1 MNILLIVVD
10 SLRSDHLGVNGYK
23 RDTSPNIDKLA
34 RQGIFFPNTICTS
47 PRSCPSIP
55 SMLTG
60 LYPHSHGLRLEGK
73 SLSKYSSVRVIDRLN
88 PNVVTLQEILQSHGY
103 RTIGNDIEMNDTGI
117 ERGFDKF
124 NLLQWRIINKIK
136 RTAIKSVNWNYKV
149 NPAETLT
156 NFAVKTIKKLKN
168 EKFFLYLHYIGL
180 HWPYTPPEP
189 FDEMFDPDYEGG
201 HTFNEVNGKIS
212 RGDLIFNNSLPKEEI
227 EHAIAHYDGSIRFVD
242 SQIGRLLEFLDDLN
256 LTEKTLIVLSSDHG
270 ECFGEHGTYFNHGEN
285 LYDESLKVPLIIKH
299 PKLLDKKIDMQVQST
314 DIMPTVL
321 DVLGIPLIENVEG
334 ASLMP
339 LVNGEGKNR
348 EYAFAESGI
357 SFFKQNKRAYFK
369 RIKGKWRM
377 ARTNEWKLIYIPHPE
392 KDIYELYNLK
402 NDPKETINLIEK
414 ETKIADRLKE
424 ELFKWMKDK
433 ESEEEQN
440 LTEKSKRLLRK
451 LGYME

>member
-10 SLRSDHLGVNGYK
+10 SLRSDHLGINGYK

-34 RQGIFFPNTICTS
+34 RQGIFFPDTICTS

-168 EKFFLYLHYIGL
+168 
-180 HWPYTPPEP
+180 
-189 FDEMFDPDYEGG
+189 
-201 HTFNEVNGKIS
+201 
-212 RGDLIFNNSLPKEEI
+212 
-227 EHAIAHYDGSIRFVD
+227 
-242 SQIGRLLEFLDDLN
+242 
-256 LTEKTLIVLSSDHG
+256 
-270 ECFGEHGTYFNHGEN
+270 
-285 LYDESLKVPLIIKH
+285 
-299 PKLLDKKIDMQVQST
+299 
-314 DIMPTVL
+314 
-321 DVLGIPLIENVEG
+321 
-334 ASLMP
+334 
-339 LVNGEGKNR
+339 
-348 EYAFAESGI
+348 
-357 SFFKQNKRAYFK
+357 
-369 RIKGKWRM
+369 
-377 ARTNEWKLIYIPHPE
+377 
-392 KDIYELYNLK
+392 
-402 NDPKETINLIEK
+402 
-414 ETKIADRLKE
+414 
-424 ELFKWMKDK
+424 
-433 ESEEEQN
+433 
-440 LTEKSKRLLRK
+440 
-451 LGYME
+451 

>member
-1 MNILLIVVD
+1 
-10 SLRSDHLGVNGYK
+10 
-23 RDTSPNIDKLA
+23 
-34 RQGIFFPNTICTS
+34 
-47 PRSCPSIP
+47 
-55 SMLTG
+55 
-60 LYPHSHGLRLEGK
+60 
-73 SLSKYSSVRVIDRLN
+73 
-88 PNVVTLQEILQSHGY
+88 
-103 RTIGNDIEMNDTGI
+103 
-117 ERGFDKF
+117 
-124 NLLQWRIINKIK
+124 
-136 RTAIKSVNWNYKV
+136 
-149 NPAETLT
+149 
-156 NFAVKTIKKLKN
+156 
-168 EKFFLYLHYIGL
+168 
-180 HWPYTPPEP
+180 
-189 FDEMFDPDYEGG
+189 
-201 HTFNEVNGKIS
+201 EVNGKIS